1 MQNKRVIHRR
11 THSREFKA
19 EVLAAC
25 SAPGASVAAVGLAHG
40 LNANLV
46 HRWLRYAA
54 ARAQALLHTEVCVAP
69 APYGE
74 FIAVPLPLPLPL
86 PLPITA
92 AVIPVT
98 PPASAPDIRIE
109 LHRGATTVHVHWP
122 LQGASECA
130 VWLREWLR

>member
-25 SAPGASVAAVGLAHG
+25 SEPGASVAAVGLAHG

-54 ARAQALLHTEVCVAP
+54 ARAQALLHAKVCVAP

-74 FIAVPLPLPLPL
+74 FIAVPLPPP
-86 PLPITA
+86 PAA

-98 PPASAPDIRIE
+98 PPASTPDIRIE